1 MTSSSPA
8 SNFLNPSNSSVFLG
22 KSAFICDPDLDHIVP
37 LAPLVDTVP
46 SQATDIITHSLY
58 QSIPPNSV
66 PSFSPTSVNSD
77 GSVHSSVSSPVSYFV
92 PADEVRRSVRHWQA
106 SSYLQGYACSLN
118 LVISP
123 HLLDNV
129 LSYDHL
135 SQDQKSFVMN
145 IRVIEEPKYYHE
157 AAEKPEQQQ
166 AIQQEL

>member
-1 MTSSSPA
+1 MCLSLLKVTFFWIFILQIFLFLETFCSFELIFPSKIVPSLTSSSPA

-92 PADEVRRSVRHWQA
+92 PADEVRRSVRH
-106 SSYLQGYACSLN
+106 
-118 LVISP
+118 
-123 HLLDNV
+123 
-129 LSYDHL
+129 
-135 SQDQKSFVMN
+135 
-145 IRVIEEPKYYHE
+145 
-157 AAEKPEQQQ
+157 
-166 AIQQEL
+166 